1 MDTSLDLERYRVKHH
16 QKIKL
21 SRFSTRCD
29 QENMNKLEVK
39 KVLMPKVLTAMRDL
53 QERLYAEKKYGLIF
67 VLQAMD
73 AAGKDGTIN
82 HVFSQLNPSG
92 LKVASFKTP
101 NSEELSHDYLWRI
114 NRELPARG
122 EICVFNRSQYED
134 VMVTRVHE
142 LLKNGSMPQ
151 ELVGDNIWDERYE
164 QIMNWE
170 KYLYQNGFPMIKI
183 FLHVSKKEQQQRLID
198 RIINKQKNW
207 KFSVSDIT
215 ERKYWD
221 EYQRIYG
228 EMISKTSTDY
238 APWYIVPAD
247 NKWFTRYVVAHIV
260 IRELQK
266 LKPKFPPLSS
276 EVVRQLERFKELIQQ
291 VDDVDELLDMS
302 PEEMEAKEAALEAQ
316 SKDQKELVPET
327 KGKKSG
333 RQDSGNERKKVRDIR
348 RL

>member
-1 MDTSLDLERYRVKHH
+1 MDTALDIERYRVKHH

-21 SRFSTRCD
+21 SRFYTRCD
-29 QENMNKLEVK
+29 QENNNKLGVK

-142 LLKNGSMPQ
+142 LLKNGSMPK
-151 ELVGDNIWDERYE
+151 ELVGDNIWDERYV

-302 PEEMEAKEAALEAQ
+302 PEEIKAKEEALEA
-316 SKDQKELVPET
+316 KAGNKKEEKLKTEKQV
-327 KGKKSG
+327 K
-333 RQDSGNERKKVRDIR
+333 
-348 RL
+348 

>member
-1 MDTSLDLERYRVKHH
+1 MDTALDIERYRVKHH

-21 SRFSTRCD
+21 SLFSTRCD

-142 LLKNGSMPQ
+142 LLKNGSMPK
-151 ELVGDNIWDERYE
+151 ELVGDNIWDERYV

-302 PEEMEAKEAALEAQ
+302 PEEIKAKEEALEA
-316 SKDQKELVPET
+316 KAGNKKEEKLKTEKQV
-327 KGKKSG
+327 K
-333 RQDSGNERKKVRDIR
+333 
-348 RL
+348 

>member
-1 MDTSLDLERYRVKHH
+1 MDTALDIERYRVKHH

-207 KFSVSDIT
+207 KFAVSDIT

-221 EYQRIYG
+221 EYQKFYG

-266 LKPKFPPLSS
+266 LKPKFPELSP

-302 PEEMEAKEAALEAQ
+302 PEEIKAKEEVLEAKAGN
-316 SKDQKELVPET
+316 KKEEKLKTEKQV
-327 KGKKSG
+327 K
-333 RQDSGNERKKVRDIR
+333 
-348 RL
+348 

>member
-1 MDTSLDLERYRVKHH
+1 MDTALDIERYRVKHH

-151 ELVGDNIWDERYE
+151 ELVGENIWDERYE

-207 KFSVSDIT
+207 KFAVSDIT

-221 EYQRIYG
+221 EYQKFYG

-266 LKPKFPPLSS
+266 LKPKFPELSP

-302 PEEMEAKEAALEAQ
+302 PEEIKAKEEVLEAKAGN
-316 SKDQKELVPET
+316 KKEEKLKTEKQV
-327 KGKKSG
+327 K
-333 RQDSGNERKKVRDIR
+333 
-348 RL
+348 

>member
-1 MDTSLDLERYRVKHH
+1 
-16 QKIKL
+16 
-21 SRFSTRCD
+21 
-29 QENMNKLEVK
+29 
-39 KVLMPKVLTAMRDL
+39 MPK
-53 QERLYAEKKYGLIF
+53 
-67 VLQAMD
+67 
-73 AAGKDGTIN
+73 
-82 HVFSQLNPSG
+82 
-92 LKVASFKTP
+92 
-101 NSEELSHDYLWRI
+101 
-114 NRELPARG
+114 
-122 EICVFNRSQYED
+122 
-134 VMVTRVHE
+134 
-142 LLKNGSMPQ
+142 
-151 ELVGDNIWDERYE
+151 ELVGDNIWDERYV

-302 PEEMEAKEAALEAQ
+302 PEEIKAKEEALEA
-316 SKDQKELVPET
+316 KAGNKKEEKLKTEKQV
-327 KGKKSG
+327 K
-333 RQDSGNERKKVRDIR
+333 
-348 RL
+348 

>member
-1 MDTSLDLERYRVKHH
+1 MDTALDIERYRVKHH

-21 SRFSTRCD
+21 SRFYTRCD
-29 QENMNKLEVK
+29 KENINKLEVK
-39 KVLMPKVLTAMRDL
+39 KVLMPKVIKAMRDL

-151 ELVGDNIWDERYE
+151 ELVGDNIWAERYE

-302 PEEMEAKEAALEAQ
+302 PEEIKAKEEALEA
-316 SKDQKELVPET
+316 KAGNKKEEKLKTEKQV
-327 KGKKSG
+327 K
-333 RQDSGNERKKVRDIR
+333 
-348 RL
+348 

>member
-1 MDTSLDLERYRVKHH
+1 MDTALDIERYRVKHH

-73 AAGKDGTIN
+73 AAGKDGIIN

-142 LLKNGSMPQ
+142 LLKNGSMPK

-238 APWYIVPAD
+238 APW
-247 NKWFTRYVVAHIV
+247 
-260 IRELQK
+260 
-266 LKPKFPPLSS
+266 
-276 EVVRQLERFKELIQQ
+276 
-291 VDDVDELLDMS
+291 
-302 PEEMEAKEAALEAQ
+302 
-316 SKDQKELVPET
+316 
-327 KGKKSG
+327 
-333 RQDSGNERKKVRDIR
+333 
-348 RL
+348 

>member
-1 MDTSLDLERYRVKHH
+1 MKADSYRFDGSGKCRLDKLATNSKADGVDKEKILAKTAENL
-16 QKIKL
+16 QK
-21 SRFSTRCD
+21 
-29 QENMNKLEVK
+29 M
-39 KVLMPKVLTAMRDL
+39 AAL
-53 QERLYAEKKYGLIF
+53 QDAFYADGREGLIF

-73 AAGKDGTIN
+73 AAGKDSTIK
-82 HVFSQLNPSG
+82 HVMSGINPQG
-92 LKVASFKTP
+92 CQVYSFKQP
-101 NSEELSHDYLWRI
+101 SAEELDHDYLWRI

-207 KFSVSDIT
+207 KFAVSDIT

-221 EYQRIYG
+221 EYQKFYG

-266 LKPKFPPLSS
+266 LKPKFPQLSP

-302 PEEMEAKEAALEAQ
+302 PEEIKAKEAALDAE
-316 SKDQKELVPET
+316 
-327 KGKKSG
+327 
-333 RQDSGNERKKVRDIR
+333 SGNKAEQKNTEKK
-348 RL
+348 

>member
-1 MDTSLDLERYRVKHH
+1 MDKALDIERYRVKHH

-29 QENMNKLEVK
+29 QESMNKLEVK

-151 ELVGDNIWDERYE
+151 ELVGENIWDERYE

-207 KFSVSDIT
+207 KFAVSDIT

-221 EYQRIYG
+221 EYQKFYG

-266 LKPKFPPLSS
+266 LKPKFPELSP

-302 PEEMEAKEAALEAQ
+302 PEEIKAKEEVLEAKAGN
-316 SKDQKELVPET
+316 KKEEKLKTE
-327 KGKKSG
+327 
-333 RQDSGNERKKVRDIR
+333 KKVK
-348 RL
+348 

>member
-1 MDTSLDLERYRVKHH
+1 MDTALDIERYRVKHH

-151 ELVGDNIWDERYE
+151 ELVGENIWDERYE

-207 KFSVSDIT
+207 KFAVSDIT

-221 EYQRIYG
+221 EYQKFYG

-266 LKPKFPPLSS
+266 LKPKFPELSP

-302 PEEMEAKEAALEAQ
+302 PEEIKAKEEVLEAKAGN
-316 SKDQKELVPET
+316 KKEEKLKTE
-327 KGKKSG
+327 
-333 RQDSGNERKKVRDIR
+333 KKVK
-348 RL
+348 

>member
-1 MDTSLDLERYRVKHH
+1 MDTALDIERYRVKHH

-82 HVFSQLNPSG
+82 HVVSQLNPSG

-142 LLKNGSMPQ
+142 LLKNGSMPK
-151 ELVGDNIWDERYE
+151 ELVGDNIWDERYV

-302 PEEMEAKEAALEAQ
+302 PEEIKAKEEALEA
-316 SKDQKELVPET
+316 KAGNKKEEKLKTEKQV
-327 KGKKSG
+327 K
-333 RQDSGNERKKVRDIR
+333 
-348 RL
+348 

>member
-1 MDTSLDLERYRVKHH
+1 MDTALDIERYRVKHH

-151 ELVGDNIWDERYE
+151 ELVGENIWDERYE

-207 KFSVSDIT
+207 KFAVSDIT

-221 EYQRIYG
+221 EYQKFYG

-266 LKPKFPPLSS
+266 LKPKFPELSP

-302 PEEMEAKEAALEAQ
+302 PEEIKAKEEVLEAKAGN
-316 SKDQKELVPET
+316 KKKENLKTEKQV
-327 KGKKSG
+327 K
-333 RQDSGNERKKVRDIR
+333 
-348 RL
+348 

>member
-1 MDTSLDLERYRVKHH
+1 MDTALDIERYRVKHH

-151 ELVGDNIWDERYE
+151 ELVGENIWDERYE

-183 FLHVSKKEQQQRLID
+183 FLHVSQKEQQQRLID

-207 KFSVSDIT
+207 KFAVSDIT

-221 EYQRIYG
+221 EYQKFYG

-266 LKPKFPPLSS
+266 LKPKFPELSP

-302 PEEMEAKEAALEAQ
+302 PEEIKAKEEVLEAKAGN
-316 SKDQKELVPET
+316 KKEEKLKTEKQV
-327 KGKKSG
+327 K
-333 RQDSGNERKKVRDIR
+333 
-348 RL
+348 

>member
-1 MDTSLDLERYRVKHH
+1 
-16 QKIKL
+16 
-21 SRFSTRCD
+21 
-29 QENMNKLEVK
+29 
-39 KVLMPKVLTAMRDL
+39 MPKVLTAMRDL

-151 ELVGDNIWDERYE
+151 ELVGENIWDERYE

-183 FLHVSKKEQQQRLID
+183 FIQVYKKENHQRLID

-207 KFSVSDIT
+207 KFAVSDIT

-221 EYQRIYG
+221 EYQKFYG

-266 LKPKFPPLSS
+266 LKPKFPQLSP

-302 PEEMEAKEAALEAQ
+302 PEEIKAKEAALDAE
-316 SKDQKELVPET
+316 
-327 KGKKSG
+327 
-333 RQDSGNERKKVRDIR
+333 SGNKTEQKNTEKK
-348 RL
+348 

>member
-1 MDTSLDLERYRVKHH
+1 MDTALDIERYRVKHH

-101 NSEELSHDYLWRI
+101 NSAELSHDYLWRI

-151 ELVGDNIWDERYE
+151 ELVGENIWDERYE

-207 KFSVSDIT
+207 KFAVSDIT

-221 EYQRIYG
+221 EYQKFYG

-260 IRELQK
+260 IRELKK
-266 LKPKFPPLSS
+266 LKPKFPELSP

-302 PEEMEAKEAALEAQ
+302 PEEIKAKEAALDAE
-316 SKDQKELVPET
+316 SGNKTEQKNTET
-327 KGKKSG
+327 K
-333 RQDSGNERKKVRDIR
+333 
-348 RL
+348 

>member
-1 MDTSLDLERYRVKHH
+1 MDTALDIERYRVKHH

-101 NSEELSHDYLWRI
+101 NSAELSHDYLWRI

-207 KFSVSDIT
+207 KFAVSDIT

-221 EYQRIYG
+221 EYQKFYG

-266 LKPKFPPLSS
+266 LKPKFPELSP

-291 VDDVDELLDMS
+291 VDDVDGLLDMS
-302 PEEMEAKEAALEAQ
+302 PEEIKAKEEALEA
-316 SKDQKELVPET
+316 E
-327 KGKKSG
+327 
-333 RQDSGNERKKVRDIR
+333 SGNKTEQKNTEKK
-348 RL
+348 

>member
-1 MDTSLDLERYRVKHH
+1 MDTALDIERYRVKHH

-151 ELVGDNIWDERYE
+151 ELVGDNIWAERYE

-276 EVVRQLERFKELIQQ
+276 EVVCQLERFKELIQQ

-302 PEEMEAKEAALEAQ
+302 PEEIKAKEEALEA
-316 SKDQKELVPET
+316 KAGNKKEEKLKTEKQV
-327 KGKKSG
+327 K
-333 RQDSGNERKKVRDIR
+333 
-348 RL
+348 

>member
-1 MDTSLDLERYRVKHH
+1 MDTALDIERYRVKHH

-67 VLQAMD
+67 ALQAMD

-151 ELVGDNIWDERYE
+151 ELVGENIWDERYE

-207 KFSVSDIT
+207 KFAVSDIT

-221 EYQRIYG
+221 EYQKFYG

-266 LKPKFPPLSS
+266 LKPKFPELSP

-302 PEEMEAKEAALEAQ
+302 PEEIKAKEEVLEAKAGN
-316 SKDQKELVPET
+316 KKEEKLKTE
-327 KGKKSG
+327 
-333 RQDSGNERKKVRDIR
+333 KKVK
-348 RL
+348 

>member
-1 MDTSLDLERYRVKHH
+1 MDTALDIERYRVKHH

-29 QENMNKLEVK
+29 QENMNKVEVN
-39 KVLMPKVLTAMRDL
+39 KVLIPKVLTAMRDL

-142 LLKNGSMPQ
+142 LLKNGSMPK
-151 ELVGDNIWDERYE
+151 ELVGDNIWDERYV

-302 PEEMEAKEAALEAQ
+302 PEEIKAKEEALEA
-316 SKDQKELVPET
+316 KAGNKKEEKLKTEKQV
-327 KGKKSG
+327 K
-333 RQDSGNERKKVRDIR
+333 
-348 RL
+348 

>member
-1 MDTSLDLERYRVKHH
+1 MDTALDIERYRVKHH

-21 SRFSTRCD
+21 SRFSTRYD

-39 KVLMPKVLTAMRDL
+39 KVLMPKVITAMRDL

-151 ELVGDNIWDERYE
+151 ELVGDNIWAERYE

-302 PEEMEAKEAALEAQ
+302 PEEIKAKEEALEA
-316 SKDQKELVPET
+316 KAGNKKEEKLKTEKQV
-327 KGKKSG
+327 K
-333 RQDSGNERKKVRDIR
+333 
-348 RL
+348 

>member
-1 MDTSLDLERYRVKHH
+1 
-16 QKIKL
+16 
-21 SRFSTRCD
+21 
-29 QENMNKLEVK
+29 
-39 KVLMPKVLTAMRDL
+39 MPKVLTAMRDL

-151 ELVGDNIWDERYE
+151 ELVGENIWDERYE

-183 FLHVSKKEQQQRLID
+183 FLHVSQKEQQQRLID

-207 KFSVSDIT
+207 KFAVSDIT

-221 EYQRIYG
+221 EYQKFYG

-266 LKPKFPPLSS
+266 LKPKFPELSP

-302 PEEMEAKEAALEAQ
+302 PEEIKAKEEVLEAKAGN
-316 SKDQKELVPET
+316 KKEEKLKTEKQV
-327 KGKKSG
+327 K
-333 RQDSGNERKKVRDIR
+333 
-348 RL
+348 

>member
-1 MDTSLDLERYRVKHH
+1 MDTSLDIERYRVKHN

-21 SRFSTRCD
+21 SRFSTSCD
-29 QENMNKLEVK
+29 QEGMNKLEVK
-39 KVLMPKVLTAMRDL
+39 KVLMPKLLTAMRDL
-53 QERLYAEKKYGLIF
+53 QERLYAEKKYGIIF

-101 NSEELSHDYLWRI
+101 NTEETSHDYLWRI

-142 LLKNGSMPQ
+142 LLKNGSMPA
-151 ELVGDNIWDERYE
+151 ELVGANIWDERYE

-183 FLHVSKKEQQQRLID
+183 FLHVSKKEQKERLTD

-260 IRELQK
+260 LNELKK
-266 LKPKFPPLSS
+266 LKPKFPPLSP

-302 PEEMEAKEAALEAQ
+302 PEEMEAKEAALKAQ
-316 SKDQKELVPET
+316 SRDPKDQATET
-327 KGKKSG
+327 KGKKVVDQVLG
-333 RQDSGNERKKVRDIR
+333 TKAKK
-348 RL
+348 

>member
-1 MDTSLDLERYRVKHH
+1 MDTALDIERYRVIHH

-142 LLKNGSMPQ
+142 LLKNGSMPK
-151 ELVGDNIWDERYE
+151 ELVGDNIWDERYV

-302 PEEMEAKEAALEAQ
+302 PEEIKAKEEALEA
-316 SKDQKELVPET
+316 KAGNKKEEKLKTEKQV
-327 KGKKSG
+327 K
-333 RQDSGNERKKVRDIR
+333 
-348 RL
+348 

>member
-1 MDTSLDLERYRVKHH
+1 MDTALDIERYRVKHH

-39 KVLMPKVLTAMRDL
+39 KVLMPKVLTAMRNL

-151 ELVGDNIWDERYE
+151 ELVGENIWDERYE

-207 KFSVSDIT
+207 KFAVSDIT

-221 EYQRIYG
+221 EYQKFYG

-266 LKPKFPPLSS
+266 LKPKFPELSP

-302 PEEMEAKEAALEAQ
+302 PEEIKAKEEVLEAKAGN
-316 SKDQKELVPET
+316 KKEEKLKTEKQV
-327 KGKKSG
+327 K
-333 RQDSGNERKKVRDIR
+333 
-348 RL
+348 

>member
-1 MDTSLDLERYRVKHH
+1 MDTALDIERYRVKHH

-21 SRFSTRCD
+21 SRFYTRCD

-39 KVLMPKVLTAMRDL
+39 KVLMPKVITAMRDL

-151 ELVGDNIWDERYE
+151 ELVGDNIWAERYE

-302 PEEMEAKEAALEAQ
+302 PEEIKAKEEALEA
-316 SKDQKELVPET
+316 KAGNKKEEKLKTEKQV
-327 KGKKSG
+327 K
-333 RQDSGNERKKVRDIR
+333 
-348 RL
+348 

>member
-1 MDTSLDLERYRVKHH
+1 MDTALDIERYRVKHH

-39 KVLMPKVLTAMRDL
+39 KVRMPKVLTAMRDL

-151 ELVGDNIWDERYE
+151 ELVGENIWDERYE

-207 KFSVSDIT
+207 KFAVSDIT

-221 EYQRIYG
+221 EYQKFYG

-266 LKPKFPPLSS
+266 LKPKFPELSP

-302 PEEMEAKEAALEAQ
+302 PEEIKAKEEAMEAKAGN
-316 SKDQKELVPET
+316 KKEEKLKTEKQV
-327 KGKKSG
+327 K
-333 RQDSGNERKKVRDIR
+333 
-348 RL
+348 

>member
-1 MDTSLDLERYRVKHH
+1 MDTALDIERYRVKHH

-142 LLKNGSMPQ
+142 LLKNGSMPK
-151 ELVGDNIWDERYE
+151 ELVGDNIWDERYV

-302 PEEMEAKEAALEAQ
+302 PEEIKDKEEALEA
-316 SKDQKELVPET
+316 KAGNKKEEKLKTEKQV
-327 KGKKSG
+327 K
-333 RQDSGNERKKVRDIR
+333 
-348 RL
+348 

>member
-1 MDTSLDLERYRVKHH
+1 MDTALDIERYRVKHH

-21 SRFSTRCD
+21 SHFSTRCD

-151 ELVGDNIWDERYE
+151 ELVGENIWDERYE

-207 KFSVSDIT
+207 KFAVSDIT

-221 EYQRIYG
+221 EYQKFYG

-266 LKPKFPPLSS
+266 LKPKFPELSP

-302 PEEMEAKEAALEAQ
+302 PEEIKAKEEVLEAKAGN
-316 SKDQKELVPET
+316 KKEEKLKTE
-327 KGKKSG
+327 
-333 RQDSGNERKKVRDIR
+333 KKVK
-348 RL
+348 

>member
-1 MDTSLDLERYRVKHH
+1 MDTALDIERYRVKHH

-21 SRFSTRCD
+21 SRFSSRCD
-29 QENMNKLEVK
+29 QANRYKVEVK

-142 LLKNGSMPQ
+142 LLKNGSMPK
-151 ELVGDNIWDERYE
+151 ELVGDNIWDERYV

-302 PEEMEAKEAALEAQ
+302 PDEIKAKEEALEA
-316 SKDQKELVPET
+316 KAGKNKEDKLKTEKQV
-327 KGKKSG
+327 K
-333 RQDSGNERKKVRDIR
+333 
-348 RL
+348 